1 MTELRSESNQARHP
15 RFAPVDVRLG
25 FWRSLV
31 QGGAGEV
38 REHPALSILYA
49 LALVTPILLWVEA
62 PTWARALGWSG
73 AISLGLLLLRL
84 ALVGFTGYE
93 RMVGLRIIRR
103 RANDPI
109 DAVIANDPLKA
120 GLLATRNLR
129 ASVAGAALSSVA
141 GVEPDLPLWRRGT
154 FWLWFFGVTAVL
166 GVVTLVVLNE
176 VVDPG
181 SDLFHLLKGA
191 RVALVFYV
199 AIASF
204 LGLLVL
210 IAQRFSVFGT
220 TSIIGVVL
228 GVAALL
234 VVQSVA
240 TGFQHEFERRVLGVY
255 AHINVTRAFGISEY
269 RRFEAW
275 LRTLPGVEGASPFVY
290 YAMALAPHDRGD
302 RGVDVKLA
310 SVLVKGIEPSTAA
323 EVIDLP
329 EHLERG
335 SGRAIPL
342 TDLSSDYEL
351 MPVPDRPQDELPAAI
366 ATTPD
371 PRGPN
376 WYDAAIAE
384 WNSKNHAD
392 DPFRIGQ
399 SAVDKDTWEDPP
411 EDLSEV
417 QVADDI
423 DRSTLPTM
431 FIGVGL
437 ARELRLAEGDVVRL
451 VDPGATF
458 DHSEAP
464 KFVYYKIAGVFQAG
478 FQEYDSRLVYIDIKE
493 LQRFK
498 YRGKD
503 IVSGVDLR
511 LSDQSLAPEVGAA
524 IRAELNPDERKLEYS
539 VLEWQKL
546 NENLFSS
553 IRTQKNI
560 ITVILSLVIFVASF
574 NVLSALWT
582 MVIRRTPEVAIIMSM
597 GATGPQVAR
606 IFQVTGMTIG
616 LAGSLAG
623 VVFGLVMCWLV
634 ELYGY
639 TLDPEVYFIEELP
652 VEISLVQIAWIL
664 GLALAFCFIA
674 TIPPSL
680 RAARLRP
687 VEGLRYE

>member
-1 MTELRSESNQARHP
+1 MLSLLYTLALTTPLLFWPGAP
-15 RFAPVDVRLG
+15 RWAAWLG
-25 FWRSLV
+25 L
-31 QGGAGEV
+31 AGM
-38 REHPALSILYA
+38 IA
-49 LALVTPILLWVEA
+49 LA
-62 PTWARALGWSG
+62 G
-73 AISLGLLLLRL
+73 LLLRL

-93 RMVGLRIIRR
+93 RLVGLRIIRR
-103 RANDPI
+103 
-109 DAVIANDPLKA
+109 KGSEA
-120 GLLATRNLR
+120 GSRGRRLLVVFWASALTSVLLLLAIN
-129 ASVAGAALSSVA
+129 AL
-141 GVEPDLPLWRRGT
+141 VEPGDSMLTTLQPL
-154 FWLWFFGVTAVL
+154 
-166 GVVTLVVLNE
+166 
-176 VVDPG
+176 
-181 SDLFHLLKGA
+181 
-191 RVALVFYV
+191 RVGLVFYT
-199 AIASF
+199 AGATF
-204 LGLLVL
+204 GGLLTL
-210 IAQRFSVFGT
+210 ISRRFSIFGT

-275 LRTLPGVEGASPFVY
+275 TRTIDGVEGASPFVY
-290 YAMALAPHDRGD
+290 LGMALAPFTGEG
-302 RGVDVKLA
+302 RGVDDVKLA

-329 EHLERG
+329 DHLVRG
-335 SGRAIPL
+335 SGREIPL
-342 TDLSSDYEL
+342 SELRSDYQL
-351 MPVPDRPQDELPAAI
+351 MPVPDRPDTELPLVI
-366 ATTPD
+366 AQTPD
-371 PRGPN
+371 PRGED

-384 WNSKNHAD
+384 WNAGDHRD
-392 DPFRIGQ
+392 DPFRVGRR
-399 SAVDKDTWEDPP
+399 SEDEDVWEDPP
-411 EDLSEV
+411 EDLDA
-417 QVADDI
+417 VAQIDI
-423 DRSTLPTM
+423 DDTNLPTM

-437 ARELRLAEGDVVRL
+437 ARELKLAEGDVVRL

-464 KFVYYKIAGVFQAG
+464 KFVYYRIAGVFQAG
-478 FQEYDSRLVYIDIKE
+478 FQEYDSRLVYVDIRE

-511 LSDQSLAPEVGAA
+511 LREQSLAPEVGAVIRGA
-524 IRAELNPDERKLEYS
+524 INSPEIAEYS

-546 NENLFSS
+546 NENLFDS

-623 VVFGLVMCWLV
+623 VIFGLVMCGLV
-634 ELYGY
+634 QLYGY

-652 VEISLVQIAWIL
+652 VEIDPVQIAWIL

-680 RAARLRP
+680 RAARQRP

>member
-1 MTELRSESNQARHP
+1 MTQPTEPTSTP
-15 RFAPVDVRLG
+15 
-25 FWRSLV
+25 RSLGRALI
-31 QGGAGEV
+31 QGSGGEI
-38 REHPALSILYA
+38 REHPALLILYIVA
-49 LALVTPILLWVEA
+49 LTTPIGLLGGPAWLRVF
-62 PTWARALGWSG
+62 TWAGGIA
-73 AISLGLLLLRL
+73 LGLLMLRL
-84 ALVGFTGYE
+84 VLVGFTGYE

-103 RANDPI
+103 
-109 DAVIANDPLKA
+109 KEEEE
-120 GLLATRNLR
+120 
-129 ASVAGAALSSVA
+129 GAELGVSSEA
-141 GVEPDLPLWRRGT
+141 PAKLPFWRRGK
-154 FWLWFFGVTAVL
+154 FWLVFFWSTAALGIAALVL
-166 GVVTLVVLNE
+166 LNFLVARGDSSALLDTLKPL
-176 VVDPG
+176 
-181 SDLFHLLKGA
+181 
-191 RVALVFYV
+191 RVGLVFY
-199 AIASF
+199 AAGASF
-204 LGLLVL
+204 FGLLVL

-275 LRTLPGVEGASPFVY
+275 LRTLDGVEGASPFVY
-290 YAMALAPHDRGD
+290 YAMALAPHTGD
-302 RGVDVKLA
+302 RGADDVKLA
-310 SVLVKGIEPSTAA
+310 SVLVKGIEPETADQ
-323 EVIDLP
+323 VIDLP
-329 EHLERG
+329 QHLERG
-335 SGRAIPL
+335 SGRPIS
-342 TDLSSDYEL
+342 LSELRSDYEL
-351 MPVPDRPQDELPAAI
+351 MPVPDRPNAELPMAVAE
-366 ATTPD
+366 TPD
-371 PRGPN
+371 PRGEG
-376 WYDAAIAE
+376 WYDEAIETWNAADHDA
-384 WNSKNHAD
+384 
-392 DPFRIGQ
+392 DPFRAGRR
-399 SAVDKDTWEDPP
+399 SRPDDDVWEDPP
-411 EDLSEV
+411 EDFETRVIGDEV
-417 QVADDI
+417 DANAD
-423 DRSTLPTM
+423 LPTM
-431 FIGVGL
+431 FVGVGL
-437 ARELRLAEGDVVRL
+437 ARELDLAEGDIVRL

-458 DHSEAP
+458 DHNEAP
-464 KFVYYKIAGVFQAG
+464 KFVYYRIAGVFQAG

-511 LSDQSLAPEVGAA
+511 LSDQDLAPEVGAE
-524 IRAELNPDERKLEYS
+524 IRAALNSDQVAEYS

-652 VEISLVQIAWIL
+652 VEIDPVQIAWIL
-664 GLALAFCFIA
+664 GLGLVFCFIA

>member
-1 MTELRSESNQARHP
+1 MNR
-15 RFAPVDVRLG
+15 
-25 FWRSLV
+25 
-31 QGGAGEV
+31 GEI
-38 REHPALSILYA
+38 REHPALLLLYILALGTPAVLIPKVPTWVGILGWTGAIA
-49 LALVTPILLWVEA
+49 LA
-62 PTWARALGWSG
+62 
-73 AISLGLLLLRL
+73 LLLLRL
-84 ALVGFTGYE
+84 VLVGFTGYE
-93 RMVGLRIIRR
+93 RVVGLRIIRR
-103 RANDPI
+103 ESNP
-109 DAVIANDPLKA
+109 AVERGRP
-120 GLLATRNLR
+120 
-129 ASVAGAALSSVA
+129 
-141 GVEPDLPLWRRGT
+141 PWRRGR
-154 FWLWFFGVTAVL
+154 FWLALFWSTAAVGVAVL
-166 GVVTLVVLNE
+166 LVFNNIIDRDDAATL
-176 VVDPG
+176 DQ
-181 SDLFHLLKGA
+181 LKPL

-199 AIASF
+199 AAASF
-204 LGLLVL
+204 AGLLVL
-210 IAQRFSVFGT
+210 IGQRFSVFGT

-269 RRFEAW
+269 RRFETW

-290 YAMALAPHDRGD
+290 YAMSLAPYSSDGSRSG
-302 RGVDVKLA
+302 GVGA
-310 SVLVKGIEPSTAA
+310 SVLVKGIEPSTADQ
-323 EVIDLP
+323 VIDLP
-329 EHLERG
+329 AHLERG
-335 SGRAIPL
+335 SGRVIPL
-342 TDLSSDYEL
+342 TELRSDYEL
-351 MPVPDRPQDELPAAI
+351 MPVPDRPDGDLPPVI
-366 ATTPD
+366 AQTPD
-371 PRGPN
+371 PRGPG
-376 WYDAAIAE
+376 WYDHAIAE
-384 WNSKNHAD
+384 WNAD
-392 DPFRIGQ
+392 PGDVLFRSRIDDDVFQ
-399 SAVDKDTWEDPP
+399 DPP
-411 EDLSEV
+411 LDSEEVSAHARIDL
-417 QVADDI
+417 DT
-423 DRSTLPTM
+423 STLPTM

-437 ARELRLAEGDVVRL
+437 ARELHLGEGDIVRL

-458 DHSEAP
+458 DHSEEP
-464 KFVYYKIAGVFQAG
+464 KFVYYLISGVFQAG

-511 LSDQSLAPEVGAA
+511 LDNQDHAPEVGAA
-524 IRAELNPDERKLEYS
+524 IRTALNGSTIGEYS

-560 ITVILSLVIFVASF
+560 ITIILSLVIFVASF

-582 MVIRRTPEVAIIMSM
+582 MVVRRTPEVAIIMSM
-597 GATGPQVAR
+597 GATAPQVAR

-634 ELYGY
+634 QLYGY
-639 TLDPEVYFIEELP
+639 TLDPEVYFIEQLP
-652 VEISLVQIAWIL
+652 VEISLGQIAWIL
-664 GLALAFCFIA
+664 GLALVFCFIA

>member
-1 MTELRSESNQARHP
+1 LHAIITGSR
-15 RFAPVDVRLG
+15 
-25 FWRSLV
+25 
-31 QGGAGEV
+31 GEV
-38 REHPALSILYA
+38 REHPALSILYLFA
-49 LALVTPILLWVEA
+49 LATPL
-62 PTWARALGWSG
+62 LGWPAAPPLAEILGWVG
-73 AISLGLLLLRL
+73 AISLGLLVLRL
-84 ALVGFTGYE
+84 VLVGFTGYE
-93 RMVGLRIIRR
+93 RLVGLRIIRR
-103 RANDPI
+103 KQEDPM
-109 DAVIANDPLKA
+109 LW
-120 GLLATRNLR
+120 G
-129 ASVAGAALSSVA
+129 
-141 GVEPDLPLWRRGT
+141 PDEHAEADERPSWRRGR
-154 FWLWFFGVTAVL
+154 FWLVFFLSTAAL
-166 GVVTLVVLNE
+166 GVVVLLGFNHFIDRDHSPLLE
-176 VVDPG
+176 
-181 SDLFHLLKGA
+181 LFKPL

-199 AIASF
+199 AAASF
-204 LGLLVL
+204 AGLLVL
-210 IAQRFSVFGT
+210 IGQRFSVFGT

-255 AHINVTRAFGISEY
+255 AHINVTRAFGISEH
-269 RRFEAW
+269 RRFEQW
-275 LRTLPGVEGASPFVY
+275 LETIDGVEGASPFVY
-290 YAMALAPHDRGD
+290 YAMALAPHRAGQDTS
-302 RGVDVKLA
+302 DVKLA
-310 SVLVKGIEPSTAA
+310 SVLVKGIEPSTADQ
-323 EVIDLP
+323 VIDLP
-329 EHLERG
+329 QHLERG
-335 SGRAIPL
+335 SGRVIPL
-342 TDLSSDYEL
+342 TDLRSDYEL
-351 MPVPDRPQDELPAAI
+351 MPVPDRRDEDLPGVIAI
-366 ATTPD
+366 TPD
-371 PRGPN
+371 PRGEG
-376 WYDAAIAE
+376 WYDQAIKA
-384 WNSKNHAD
+384 WNATDHSD
-392 DPFRIGQ
+392 DPFRMGRAQ
-399 SAVDKDTWEDPP
+399 AQDDVWEDPP
-411 EDLSEV
+411 EDLDS
-417 QVADDI
+417 VAVLDDL
-423 DRSTLPTM
+423 DTTVLPTM

-437 ARELRLAEGDVVRL
+437 ARELKLAEGDVVRL

-464 KFVYYKIAGVFQAG
+464 KFVYYVIAGVFQAG
-478 FQEYDSRLVYIDIKE
+478 FQEYDSRLVYVDIKE

-511 LSDQSLAPEVGAA
+511 LTDQGIASKVGAS
-524 IRAELNPDERKLEYS
+524 IRAALNGPEPEIIEYS

-634 ELYGY
+634 QLYGY
-639 TLDPEVYFIEELP
+639 TLDPEVYFIEQLP
-652 VEISLVQIAWIL
+652 VEISFVQIAWIL
-664 GLALAFCFIA
+664 GLSLVFCFIA

>member
-1 MTELRSESNQARHP
+1 VQGPKPKTPRRASQASAGREAS
-15 RFAPVDVRLG
+15 R
-25 FWRSLV
+25 WRSLI
-31 QGGAGEV
+31 QGGGGEI
-38 REHPALSILYA
+38 REHPALLVLFA
-49 LALVTPILLWVEA
+49 LALMTPLALWPEA
-62 PTWARALGWSG
+62 PSWARALAWAGG
-73 AISLGLLLLRL
+73 ISLTLLALRL
-84 ALVGFTGYE
+84 VLVGFTGYE

-103 RANDPI
+103 TYGEPAS
-109 DAVIANDPLKA
+109 
-120 GLLATRNLR
+120 NLPHV
-129 ASVAGAALSSVA
+129 SI
-141 GVEPDLPLWRRGT
+141 WRRGR
-154 FWLWFFGVTAVL
+154 FWLRFFALTAVL
-166 GVVTLVVLNE
+166 AIGMLLALEQLVDRGDTATLE
-176 VVDPG
+176 
-181 SDLFHLLKGA
+181 LLQPV
-191 RVALVFYV
+191 RVSLVFY
-199 AIASF
+199 AAAASF

-210 IAQRFSVFGT
+210 IGQRFSVFGT

-275 LRTLPGVEGASPFVY
+275 LRTLDGVDGASPFVY
-290 YAMALAPHDRGD
+290 YAMALAPHDRGE

-310 SVLVKGIEPSTAA
+310 SVLVKGIEPESADQ
-323 EVIDLP
+323 VIDLP
-329 EHLERG
+329 EHLSRG
-335 SGRAIPL
+335 SGRPIPL
-342 TDLSSDYEL
+342 SDLRSSYEL
-351 MPVPDRPQDELPAAI
+351 MPVPDRPQDELPGAI
-366 ATTPD
+366 AATPD
-371 PRGPN
+371 PRGAD
-376 WYDAAIAE
+376 WYDVAIQQ
-384 WNSKNHAD
+384 WNSREHQD
-392 DPFRIGQ
+392 DPFRLGPGR
-399 SAVDKDTWEDPP
+399 DDHDTWEDPP
-411 EDLSEV
+411 EDVDSIVET
-417 QVADDI
+417 DDI

-437 ARELRLAEGDVVRL
+437 ARELGLEEGDLVRL

-458 DHSEAP
+458 DHTEAP
-464 KFVYYKIAGVFQAG
+464 KFVYYVIAGVFQAG

-511 LSDQSLAPEVGAA
+511 LRDQDLAPEVGAL
-524 IRAELNPDERKLEYS
+524 IRAELNPDPKRAEYS
-539 VLEWQKL
+539 ILEWQKL

-582 MVIRRTPEVAIIMSM
+582 MVVRRTSEVAIIMSM

-623 VVFGLVMCWLV
+623 VAFGLVMCWLV

-664 GLALAFCFIA
+664 GLALVFCFLA

-680 RAARLRP
+680 RAAKLRP

>member
-1 MTELRSESNQARHP
+1 M
-15 RFAPVDVRLG
+15 
-25 FWRSLV
+25 
-31 QGGAGEV
+31 
-38 REHPALSILYA
+38 REHPALPALYLLALGTPA
-49 LALVTPILLWVEA
+49 LAVSDA
-62 PTWARALGWSG
+62 PTWVTVMGWVG
-73 AISLGLLLLRL
+73 AISFGLLILRL
-84 ALVGFTGYE
+84 VLVGFTGYE
-93 RMVGLRIIRR
+93 RLVGLRIIRR
-103 RANDPI
+103 AGFDLLGSALGSGTEPHASADADP
-109 DAVIANDPLKA
+109 DFERPPV
-120 GLLATRNLR
+120 
-129 ASVAGAALSSVA
+129 
-141 GVEPDLPLWRRGT
+141 WRRGP
-154 FWLWFFGVTAVL
+154 FWLALFWITAAL
-166 GVVTLVVLNE
+166 GLVTLLAFNH
-176 VVDPG
+176 VVDR
-181 SDLFHLLKGA
+181 DDAAMLELFKPL
-191 RVALVFYV
+191 RVGLVFYV
-199 AIASF
+199 AVASF
-204 LGLLVL
+204 AGLLVL
-210 IAQRFSVFGT
+210 IGQRFSVFGT

-269 RRFEAW
+269 RRFEGW

-290 YAMALAPHDRGD
+290 YAMALAPYTGGPASAGAPGNA
-302 RGVDVKLA
+302 GVAGSDVKLA
-310 SVLVKGIEPSTAA
+310 SVLVKGIEPSTADQ
-323 EVIDLP
+323 VIDLP
-329 EHLERG
+329 PHLVRG
-335 SGRAIPL
+335 SGRVIPL
-342 TDLSSDYEL
+342 TDLRSSYEL
-351 MPVPDRPQDELPAAI
+351 MPVPDRADGDLPQVIAA
-366 ATTPD
+366 TPD
-371 PRGPN
+371 PRGPG
-376 WYDAAIAE
+376 WYDTAITQ
-384 WNSKNHAD
+384 WNAREHGE
-392 DPFRIGQ
+392 DPFRIGR
-399 SAVDKDTWEDPP
+399 SHIDDDVWEDPP
-411 EDLSEV
+411 DETSEIPA
-417 QVADDI
+417 QDRI
-423 DRSTLPTM
+423 DTSSLPTM

-437 ARELRLAEGDVVRL
+437 ARELDLGEGDIVRL

-458 DHSEAP
+458 DHSEEP
-464 KFVYYKIAGVFQAG
+464 KFVYYLVAGVFQAG
-478 FQEYDSRLVYIDIKE
+478 FQEYDSRLVYVDIKE

-511 LSDQSLAPEVGAA
+511 LSDQDRAAEVGAA
-524 IRAELNPDERKLEYS
+524 IREALNGPQIAEYS

-634 ELYGY
+634 QLYGY
-639 TLDPEVYFIEELP
+639 TLDPEVYFIEQLP

-664 GLALAFCFIA
+664 GLGLVICFIA

>member
-1 MTELRSESNQARHP
+1 MSR
-15 RFAPVDVRLG
+15 
-25 FWRSLV
+25 
-31 QGGAGEV
+31 GEV
-38 REHPALSILYA
+38 REHPALLLLYVFA
-49 LALVTPILLWVEA
+49 LTTPLILLPDMPA
-62 PTWARALGWSG
+62 WAEVLSWFGG
-73 AISLGLLLLRL
+73 VSLGLLLLRL
-84 ALVGFTGYE
+84 VLVGFTGYE
-93 RMVGLRIIRR
+93 RLVGLRIIRR
-103 RANDPI
+103 KGEQSPTWRRSRFW
-109 DAVIANDPLKA
+109 LMFFWS
-120 GLLATRNLR
+120 T
-129 ASVAGAALSSVA
+129 AALGLVA
-141 GVEPDLPLWRRGT
+141 LLI
-154 FWLWFFGVTAVL
+154 F
-166 GVVTLVVLNE
+166 NH
-176 VVDPG
+176 VVDRDDG
-181 SDLFHLLKGA
+181 AMLELFKPL
-191 RVALVFYV
+191 RVWLVFYV
-199 AIASF
+199 AAASF
-204 LGLLVL
+204 AGLLVL

-269 RRFEAW
+269 RRFEGW

-290 YAMALAPHDRGD
+290 YAMALAPHTDRGHPTEANAS
-302 RGVDVKLA
+302 DVKLA
-310 SVLVKGIEPSTAA
+310 SVLVKGIEPRTADQ
-323 EVIDLP
+323 VIDLP
-329 EHLERG
+329 QHLERG
-335 SGRAIPL
+335 SGRVIPL
-342 TDLSSDYEL
+342 SDLRSDYEL
-351 MPVPDRPQDELPAAI
+351 MPVPDRPDGDLPQVI
-366 ATTPD
+366 AQSPD
-371 PRGPN
+371 PRGAG
-376 WYDAAIAE
+376 WYDAAINA
-384 WNSKNHAD
+384 WTATDHQD
-392 DPFRIGQ
+392 DPFRLGRARIQ
-399 SAVDKDTWEDPP
+399 DDVWEDPP
-411 EDLSEV
+411 EDLGAITIED
-417 QVADDI
+417 QI
-423 DRSTLPTM
+423 DKSSLPTM

-437 ARELRLAEGDVVRL
+437 ARELKLGEGDVVRL

-458 DHSEAP
+458 DHSEEP
-464 KFVYYKIAGVFQAG
+464 KFIYYLIAGVFQAG
-478 FQEYDSRLVYIDIKE
+478 FQEYDSRLVYVDIKE

-511 LSDQSLAPEVGAA
+511 LADQDLAPEVGAS
-524 IRAELNPDERKLEYS
+524 IRAALNGEQVAEYS

-634 ELYGY
+634 QLYGY
-639 TLDPEVYFIEELP
+639 TLDPEVYFIEQLP

-664 GLALAFCFIA
+664 GLSLVFCFIA

>member
-1 MTELRSESNQARHP
+1 MTEPAVSRPRADDPRPRALAFSVTDDAHRSRDRRPS
-15 RFAPVDVRLG
+15 L
-25 FWRSLV
+25 WRSLV
-31 QGGAGEV
+31 RAGGAEV
-38 REHPALSILYA
+38 REHPALLLLYLLA
-49 LALVTPILLWVEA
+49 LATPAAAVA
-62 PTWARALGWSG
+62 PAPWGGILGWAG
-73 AISLGLLLLRL
+73 GISLGLLALRIV
-84 ALVGFTGYE
+84 LVGFTGYE
-93 RMVGLRIIRR
+93 KLVGLRIIRR
-103 RANDPI
+103 KRG
-109 DAVIANDPLKA
+109 DAM
-120 GLLATRNLR
+120 GLAMGGEQPVVDERPR
-129 ASVAGAALSSVA
+129 
-141 GVEPDLPLWRRGT
+141 WRRGR
-154 FWLWFFGVTAVL
+154 FWLTVFWSTAAL
-166 GVVTLVVLNE
+166 GIISLLTFNQLV
-176 VVDPG
+176 DR
-181 SDLFHLLKGA
+181 DDAALLA
-191 RVALVFYV
+191 MFRPLRVALVFYV
-199 AIASF
+199 AAATF
-204 LGLLVL
+204 AGLLVL
-210 IAQRFSVFGT
+210 VGQRFSVFGT

-255 AHINVTRAFGISEY
+255 AHINVTQTFGITEY

-275 LRTLPGVEGASPFVY
+275 LRTLDGVEGASPFVY
-290 YAMALAPHDRGD
+290 YAMALAPYDRGE
-302 RGVDVKLA
+302 RGADDVKLA
-310 SVLVKGIEPSTAA
+310 SVLVKGIAPASAA

-329 EHLERG
+329 QHLVRG
-335 SGRAIPL
+335 SGLPIPL
-342 TDLSSDYEL
+342 SDLRSDYEL
-351 MPVPDRPQDELPAAI
+351 MPVPDRPDSDLPPVI
-366 ATTPD
+366 ARIPD
-371 PRGPN
+371 PRGDG
-376 WYDAAIAE
+376 WYEDAIAE
-384 WNSKNHAD
+384 WNRRDHGD
-392 DPFRIGQ
+392 DPFRRRLE
-399 SAVDKDTWEDPP
+399 DDPEDWEDPP
-411 EDLSEV
+411 QSVEEEV
-417 QVADDI
+417 VRGDFEAGE
-423 DRSTLPTM
+423 LPTM

-437 ARELRLAEGDVVRL
+437 ARELDLAAGDVVRL

-458 DHSEAP
+458 GGTEQP
-464 KFVYYKIAGVFQAG
+464 KFVYYEIAGVFQAG
-478 FQEYDSRLVYIDIKE
+478 FFEYDSRLVYVDIKE

-511 LSDQSLAPEVGAA
+511 LTDQDLAPKVGAR
-524 IRAELNPDERKLEYS
+524 IDSFLNPPESSEYA

-634 ELYGY
+634 QLYGY
-639 TLDPEVYFIEELP
+639 TLDPEVYFIEQLP
-652 VEISLVQIAWIL
+652 VEVSLVQLAWIL
-664 GLALAFCFIA
+664 GLGLLICFIA

>member
-1 MTELRSESNQARHP
+1 MIA
-15 RFAPVDVRLG
+15 
-25 FWRSLV
+25 
-31 QGGAGEV
+31 GGRGEV
-38 REHPALSILYA
+38 REHPALLFLYL
-49 LALVTPILLWVEA
+49 LALGTPLLLWPEA
-62 PTWARALGWSG
+62 PLPVEIAGWVG
-73 AISLGLLLLRL
+73 AISLGILVLRL
-84 ALVGFTGYE
+84 VLVGFTGYE
-93 RMVGLRIIRR
+93 RLVGLRIIRR
-103 RANDPI
+103 KQEEPGTKEVVARPVWTRGRFWLVVFWTTAALGI
-109 DAVIANDPLKA
+109 VA
-120 GLLATRNLR
+120 LLAFNQFVDRDDTAMLELFKPLR
-129 ASVAGAALSSVA
+129 VG
-141 GVEPDLPLWRRGT
+141 
-154 FWLWFFGVTAVL
+154 
-166 GVVTLVVLNE
+166 
-176 VVDPG
+176 
-181 SDLFHLLKGA
+181 
-191 RVALVFYV
+191 LVFYV
-199 AIASF
+199 AAASF
-204 LGLLVL
+204 AGLLVL
-210 IAQRFSVFGT
+210 IGQRFSVFGT

-240 TGFQHEFERRVLGVY
+240 SGFQHEFERRVVGVY

-275 LRTLPGVEGASPFVY
+275 LRTLDGVEGASPFVY
-290 YAMALAPHDRGD
+290 YAMALAPHRVGEDSS
-302 RGVDVKLA
+302 DVKLA
-310 SVLVKGIEPSTAA
+310 SVLVKGIEPETA
-323 EVIDLP
+323 EQVIDLP
-329 EHLERG
+329 QHLLRG
-335 SGRAIPL
+335 SGRGISL
-342 TDLSSDYEL
+342 GELRSDYEL
-351 MPVPDRPQDELPAAI
+351 MPVPDRTDRDLPPVI
-366 ATTPD
+366 AQTPD
-371 PRGPN
+371 PRGAD
-376 WYDAAIAE
+376 WYDAAIKD
-384 WNSKNHAD
+384 WNAGDHD
-392 DPFRIGQ
+392 DPFRVGH
-399 SAVDKDTWEDPP
+399 VRTKDDDIWEDPP
-411 EDLSEV
+411 EDLGA
-417 QVADDI
+417 VAVLDDL
-423 DRSTLPTM
+423 DRGSMPTM

-458 DHSEAP
+458 DHSEQP
-464 KFVYYKIAGVFQAG
+464 KFVYYVIAGVFQAG
-478 FQEYDSRLVYIDIKE
+478 FQEYDSRLVYVDIKE

-511 LSDQSLAPEVGAA
+511 LSEQDTAPEVGAA
-524 IRAELNPDERKLEYS
+524 IREALNPPIEPGQPPVGEYS

-582 MVIRRTPEVAIIMSM
+582 MVVRRTPEVAIIMSM

-639 TLDPEVYFIEELP
+639 TLDPEVYFIEHLP
-652 VEISLVQIAWIL
+652 VEINFVQIAWIL
-664 GLALAFCFIA
+664 GLALVFCFIA

>member
-1 MTELRSESNQARHP
+1 MTPL
-15 RFAPVDVRLG
+15 
-25 FWRSLV
+25 
-31 QGGAGEV
+31 
-38 REHPALSILYA
+38 
-49 LALVTPILLWVEA
+49 LAWPEGPSW
-62 PTWARALGWSG
+62 ALGLGVAG
-73 AISLGLLLLRL
+73 AIAAGLLMLRL
-84 ALVGFTGYE
+84 VLVGFTGYE
-93 RMVGLRIIRR
+93 RLVGLRIIRR
-103 RANDPI
+103 TLEGDRSEQVGAPI
-109 DAVIANDPLKA
+109 WRR
-120 GLLATRNLR
+120 GRFWLAFFALT
-129 ASVAGAALSSVA
+129 SVAGIAAL
-141 GVEPDLPLWRRGT
+141 
-154 FWLWFFGVTAVL
+154 L
-166 GVVTLVVLNE
+166 GFNE
-176 VVDPG
+176 VIDR
-181 SDLFHLLKGA
+181 SDAALLEQVKPV
-191 RVALVFYV
+191 RIALVFYV
-199 AIASF
+199 AVASF

-210 IAQRFSVFGT
+210 IGQRFSVFGT

-269 RRFEAW
+269 RRFETW
-275 LRTLPGVEGASPFVY
+275 LRTLDGVDGASPFVY
-290 YAMALAPHDRGD
+290 YAMALAPHDRGE

-310 SVLVKGIEPSTAA
+310 SVLVKGIEPSTA
-323 EVIDLP
+323 EQVIDLP

-342 TDLSSDYEL
+342 AELRSSYEL
-351 MPVPDRPQDELPAAI
+351 MPVPDRPQDELPPII
-366 ATTPD
+366 ADTPD
-371 PRGPN
+371 PRGEG
-376 WYDAAIAE
+376 WYEQAMIE
-384 WNSKNHAD
+384 WNARDHAD
-392 DPFRIGQ
+392 DPFRIGPGR
-399 SAVDKDTWEDPP
+399 DDEDTWEDPP
-411 EDLSEV
+411 LDVEAYEAT
-417 QVADDI
+417 ADV

-437 ARELRLAEGDVVRL
+437 ARELRLGEGDVVRL

-464 KFVYYKIAGVFQAG
+464 KFVYYRIAGVFQAG
-478 FQEYDSRLVYIDIKE
+478 FQEYDSRLVYVDIKE

-498 YRGKD
+498 FRGKD

-511 LSDQSLAPEVGAA
+511 LRDQELAPEVGAI
-524 IRAELNPDERKLEYS
+524 IRAKLNPIPRRAEYS
-539 VLEWQKL
+539 ILEWQKL

-553 IRTQKNI
+553 IRMQKNI

-582 MVIRRTPEVAIIMSM
+582 MVVRRTPEVAIIMSM

-623 VVFGLVMCWLV
+623 VAFGLIMCWLV

-664 GLALAFCFIA
+664 GLALVFCFIA

>member
-1 MTELRSESNQARHP
+1 MSR
-15 RFAPVDVRLG
+15 
-25 FWRSLV
+25 
-31 QGGAGEV
+31 GEI
-38 REHPALSILYA
+38 REHPALLFLYV
-49 LALVTPILLWVEA
+49 LALGTPVLLVPET
-62 PTWARALGWSG
+62 PTWLGALGWVG
-73 AISLGLLLLRL
+73 AISLALLLLRL
-84 ALVGFTGYE
+84 VLVGFTGYE
-93 RMVGLRIIRR
+93 RVVGLRIIRR
-103 RANDPI
+103 ASSAEAERAK
-109 DAVIANDPLKA
+109 PLWKRGRFWL
-120 GLLATRNLR
+120 GLFWTT
-129 ASVAGAALSSVA
+129 AAL
-141 GVEPDLPLWRRGT
+141 
-154 FWLWFFGVTAVL
+154 GVTALLLFNHFIDRDDAALL
-166 GVVTLVVLNE
+166 G
-176 VVDPG
+176 
-181 SDLFHLLKGA
+181 LLKPL

-199 AIASF
+199 AAATF
-204 LGLLVL
+204 AGLLVL
-210 IAQRFSVFGT
+210 IGQRFSVFGT

-255 AHINVTRAFGISEY
+255 AHINVTRAFGISEF

-290 YAMALAPHDRGD
+290 YAMALAPYRGD
-302 RGVDVKLA
+302 DPAGDGADVKLA
-310 SVLVKGIEPSTAA
+310 SVLVKGIEPRTADQ
-323 EVIDLP
+323 VIDLP
-329 EHLERG
+329 QHLERG
-335 SGRAIPL
+335 NGRAIPL
-342 TDLSSDYEL
+342 TTLRSNYEL
-351 MPVPDRPQDELPAAI
+351 MPVPDRPDADLPPVI
-366 ATTPD
+366 AQTPD
-371 PRGPN
+371 PRGPG
-376 WYDAAIAE
+376 WYDRAIHE
-384 WNSKNHAD
+384 WNTGEHGD
-392 DPFRIGQ
+392 DPFRVGRTR
-399 SAVDKDTWEDPP
+399 SEDDVWEDPP
-411 EDLSEV
+411 EDPSAVSTATALDTSEM
-417 QVADDI
+417 
-423 DRSTLPTM
+423 PTM

-437 ARELRLAEGDVVRL
+437 ARELKLQEGDVVRL

-464 KFVYYKIAGVFQAG
+464 KFVYYLIAGVFQAG
-478 FQEYDSRLVYIDIKE
+478 FQEYDSRLVYVDIKE

-511 LSDQSLAPEVGAA
+511 LSDQDLAPEVGAA
-524 IRAELNPDERKLEYS
+524 IRNALNGETIAEYS

-582 MVIRRTPEVAIIMSM
+582 MVVRRTPEVAIIMSM

-634 ELYGY
+634 QLYGY
-639 TLDPEVYFIEELP
+639 TLDPEVYFIEHLP
-652 VEISLVQIAWIL
+652 VEISFIQIAWIL
-664 GLALAFCFIA
+664 GLALVFCFIA

>member
-1 MTELRSESNQARHP
+1 MNDEKKPSGPFSGEQRPAGTPRRDQASGRGSRLRSLAAGSR
-15 RFAPVDVRLG
+15 
-25 FWRSLV
+25 
-31 QGGAGEV
+31 GEV
-38 REHPALSILYA
+38 REHPALLFLYLFA
-49 LALVTPILLWVEA
+49 LGTPLLAWIDA
-62 PTWARALGWSG
+62 PTPARIAGWVG
-73 AISLGLLLLRL
+73 AISLGLLILRL
-84 ALVGFTGYE
+84 VLVGFTGYE

-103 RANDPI
+103 KREAHGRAPDGEPSSR
-109 DAVIANDPLKA
+109 DRGRFA
-120 GLLATRNLR
+120 LLLFWAT
-129 ASVAGAALSSVA
+129 AAL
-141 GVEPDLPLWRRGT
+141 GI
-154 FWLWFFGVTAVL
+154 
-166 GVVTLVVLNE
+166 VVLLGFNHF
-176 VVDPG
+176 VDR
-181 SDLFHLLKGA
+181 DDAAMLELFKPL

-199 AIASF
+199 AAASF
-204 LGLLVL
+204 AGLLVL
-210 IAQRFSVFGT
+210 IGQRFSVFGT

-240 TGFQHEFERRVLGVY
+240 SGFQHEFERRVVGVY

-275 LRTLPGVEGASPFVY
+275 LRTLDGVEGASPFVY
-290 YAMALAPHDRGD
+290 YAMALAPHRAGGD
-302 RGVDVKLA
+302 SSDVKLA
-310 SVLVKGIEPSTAA
+310 SVLVKGIEPSTA
-323 EVIDLP
+323 EQVIDLP
-329 EHLERG
+329 QHLVRG

-342 TDLSSDYEL
+342 TALRSDYEL
-351 MPVPDRPQDELPAAI
+351 MPVPDRSADDLPPAI
-366 ATTPD
+366 AETPD
-371 PRGPN
+371 PRGEG
-376 WYDAAIAE
+376 WYEAALAA
-384 WNSKNHAD
+384 WNAGDHD
-392 DPFRIGQ
+392 DPFRIGRGTRT
-399 SAVDKDTWEDPP
+399 DDDLWEDPP
-411 EDLSEV
+411 DDLNEV
-417 QVADDI
+417 AVIDDL
-423 DRSTLPTM
+423 DTSALPTM

-458 DHSEAP
+458 DHSEQP
-464 KFVYYKIAGVFQAG
+464 KFVYYVIAGVFQAG

-511 LSDQSLAPEVGAA
+511 LRDQDQAPEVGAA
-524 IRAELNPDERKLEYS
+524 IRTALNPPAAPGQPPIGEYS

-582 MVIRRTPEVAIIMSM
+582 MVVRRTPEVAIIMSM

-639 TLDPEVYFIEELP
+639 TLDPEVYFIEQLP
-652 VEISLVQIAWIL
+652 VEINVVQIAWIL
-664 GLALAFCFIA
+664 GLALVFCFIA

>member
-1 MTELRSESNQARHP
+1 L
-15 RFAPVDVRLG
+15 FALG
-25 FWRSLV
+25 
-31 QGGAGEV
+31 
-38 REHPALSILYA
+38 
-49 LALVTPILLWVEA
+49 TPLLLWHDASAAVQIA
-62 PTWARALGWSG
+62 GWVG
-73 AISLGLLLLRL
+73 AISLGLLALRL
-84 ALVGFTGYE
+84 VLVGFTGYE
-93 RMVGLRIIRR
+93 QLVGLRIIRR
-103 RANDPI
+103 KQE
-109 DAVIANDPLKA
+109 DAVDRELVRSNPVWKR
-120 GLLATRNLR
+120 GRFWLAFFWST
-129 ASVAGAALSSVA
+129 AALGIVA
-141 GVEPDLPLWRRGT
+141 LL
-154 FWLWFFGVTAVL
+154 
-166 GVVTLVVLNE
+166 VLNRVIDRDDSVMLE
-176 VVDPG
+176 
-181 SDLFHLLKGA
+181 LFKPL
-191 RVALVFYV
+191 RVSLVFYV
-199 AIASF
+199 AAASF
-204 LGLLVL
+204 FGLLVL
-210 IAQRFSVFGT
+210 IGQRFSVFGT

-240 TGFQHEFERRVLGVY
+240 SGFQHEFERRVVGVY

-275 LRTLPGVEGASPFVY
+275 LRTLEGVEGASPFVY
-290 YAMALAPHDRGD
+290 YAMALAPHRVGGPTPGGSSEQVEQDSS
-302 RGVDVKLA
+302 DVKLA
-310 SVLVKGIEPSTAA
+310 SVLVKGIEPETA
-323 EVIDLP
+323 EQVIDLP
-329 EHLERG
+329 DHLLRG
-335 SGRAIPL
+335 SGREIPL
-342 TDLSSDYEL
+342 SELRSDYEL
-351 MPVPDRPQDELPAAI
+351 MPVPDRADRDLPAVI
-366 ATTPD
+366 AETPD
-371 PRGPN
+371 PRGAD
-376 WYDAAIAE
+376 WYDVSIKE
-384 WNSKNHAD
+384 WNLVDHDD
-392 DPFRIGQ
+392 DPFRVGRVRAEDDI
-399 SAVDKDTWEDPP
+399 WEDPP
-411 EDLSEV
+411 EDLGA
-417 QVADDI
+417 VAVLDDL
-423 DRSTLPTM
+423 DVGSMPTM

-437 ARELRLAEGDVVRL
+437 ARELDLAEGDVVRL

-458 DHSEAP
+458 DHSEQP
-464 KFVYYKIAGVFQAG
+464 KFVYYVIAGVFQAG
-478 FQEYDSRLVYIDIKE
+478 FQEYDSRLVYVDIKE

-511 LSDQSLAPEVGAA
+511 LADQDTAPEVGAA
-524 IRAELNPDERKLEYS
+524 IREALNGPELGEYS

-582 MVIRRTPEVAIIMSM
+582 MVVRRTPEVAIIMSM

-639 TLDPEVYFIEELP
+639 TLDPEVYFIEHLP
-652 VEISLVQIAWIL
+652 VEINFVQIAWIL
-664 GLALAFCFIA
+664 GLALVFCFIA